1 MDTRAIPADAPKWVL
16 FLLLAI
22 VAGNIA
28 GLFLV
33 GAHTD
38 ETYYWVW
45 SRRLDFGYYDH
56 PPLVAWMIRLFSEI
70 LGQGLAGLRAPA
82 VLAWCASAFAV
93 FRLARTRYTHPAA
106 AWLALLV
113 MASLPIFQVG
123 FHIVGPDSPLMLF
136 TSLTYYFAGRAM
148 TDDSA
153 RYWFYTGA
161 AVGLA
166 LLGKY
171 TAILLPGII
180 FIALLAHRDNR
191 SLLARP
197 APWLALALAAVIFS
211 PVVIWNA
218 QNDWISFA
226 YQWGH
231 GTATDRGFSISKLL
245 DYLAQQMSA
254 VSPWVFVA
262 MAFATF
268 RPGRYPSSA
277 TDRLRPLLVTGF
289 WLPLVFF
296 AITGSM
302 STSMHNWP
310 VIAYVPGSV
319 MLGGMLSSLLYR
331 RRETAPNEEQRA
343 GIKLTIIALAVLAIV
358 VVDLARFPQWTR
370 LLDNPKRLAGSSV
383 VAVWGWDRLAG
394 AIVDVQRERRLPA
407 DCGLLF
413 ISKYNDAGLGYYHA
427 AGEMAFHL
435 KNEQRILLEPV
446 PHFKQYNIWK
456 DKTTAPS
463 AGVCMVI
470 AGPTNRAQFDRT
482 IEMQPVGAVQLD
494 RVVTIDYP
502 DTTRSRYAIYIKSK

>member
-1 MDTRAIPADAPKWVL
+1 MDSRAILADAPKWVL
-16 FLLLAI
+16 FLLAVI
-22 VAGNIA
+22 IIGNVA

-45 SRRLDFGYYDH
+45 SRRLDLGYYDH
-56 PPLVAWMIRLFSEI
+56 PPLVAWMVRLFSEV

-82 VLAWCASAFAV
+82 VLAWGASAFVV
-93 FRLARTRYTHPAA
+93 FQLARNCFSHPAA
-106 AWLALLV
+106 GWLALLV
-113 MASLPIFQVG
+113 LTSLPIFQVG

-136 TSLTYYFAGRAM
+136 TSLTYYFVSRAISE
-148 TDDSA
+148 DST
-153 RYWFYTGA
+153 RYWLYGGS
-161 AVGLA
+161 AVGFA

-171 TAILLPGII
+171 TAVLLPGVI
-180 FIALLAHRDNR
+180 FFALAAHPANR
-191 SLLARP
+191 RLLARP
-197 APWLALALAAVIFS
+197 APWLALVLAVVIFS

-231 GTATDRGFSISKLL
+231 GTATDRGFSIYKLL

-254 VSPWVFVA
+254 VSPWAFVA
-262 MAFATF
+262 MAIATF
-268 RPGRYPSSA
+268 RPGRHLSVAS
-277 TDRLRPLLVTGF
+277 DRLQPLLVTGF

-296 AITGSM
+296 GITGSM

-319 MLGGMLSSLLYR
+319 MLGGLLSSLLYR
-331 RRETAPNEEQRA
+331 RRETATTEEQRT
-343 GIKLTIIALAVLAIV
+343 GIKVTIIALAALAIV
-358 VVDLARFPQWTR
+358 IVDLARFPQWTR

-383 VAVWGWDRLAG
+383 IAVWGWDTLAQS
-394 AIVDVQRERRLPA
+394 ILDVQHDRGLPA

-435 KNEQRILLEPV
+435 KNEKRILLEPV
-446 PHFKQYNIWK
+446 PHFKQYNYWS
-456 DKTTAPS
+456 DKTAATA
-463 AGVCMVI
+463 ANVCMVI
-470 AGPTNRAQFDRT
+470 AGPTNQAQFDQD
-482 IEMQPVGAVQLD
+482 IEVPRVG
-494 RVVTIDYP
+494 RVKLARVATIDYP
-502 DTTRSRYAIYIKSK
+502 DTTRSRYAIYIK

>member
-1 MDTRAIPADAPKWVL
+1 MDSRAILADAPKWVL

-22 VAGNIA
+22 LAGNIA

-45 SRRLDFGYYDH
+45 SRRLDLGYYDH
-56 PPLVAWMIRLFSEI
+56 PPLVAWMIRLFSEV

-82 VLAWCASAFAV
+82 ALAWCASAFAV
-93 FRLARTRYTHPAA
+93 FRLARTHFTHPAA
-106 AWLALLV
+106 GWLAVLV
-113 MASLPIFQVG
+113 LASLPIFQVG
-123 FHIVGPDSPLMLF
+123 FHIVGPDSPLMLC
-136 TSLTYYFAGRAM
+136 TSLTYYFTSRAISE
-148 TDDSA
+148 DSA
-153 RYWFYTGA
+153 RDWLYAGV
-161 AVGLA
+161 AVGFA

-171 TAILLPGII
+171 TAVLLPGII
-180 FIALLAHRDNR
+180 FIALFVHRENR
-191 SLLARP
+191 ALLARP
-197 APWLALALAAVIFS
+197 TPWLALTLAAVIFS
-211 PVVIWNA
+211 PVVVWNA

-262 MAFATF
+262 MAIASF
-268 RPGRYPSSA
+268 RPGRYLSTA
-277 TDRLRPLLVTGF
+277 AARLHPLLVTGF

-296 AITGSM
+296 GITGSI

-319 MLGGMLSSLLYR
+319 LLGGMLSGLLYR
-331 RRETAPNEEQRA
+331 HRERATTEEQRT
-343 GIKLTIIALAVLAIV
+343 GIKVTIIVLAALAMVI
-358 VVDLARFPQWTR
+358 VDLARFPQWTR

-394 AIVDVQRERRLPA
+394 AIIDVQRERGLPA

-435 KNEQRILLEPV
+435 QNEKRVLLEPV
-446 PHFKQYNIWK
+446 PHFKQYNFWE
-456 DKTTAPS
+456 DKTTAIP

-470 AGPTNRAQFDRT
+470 AGPANQAVFDREFVQQR
-482 IEMQPVGAVQLD
+482 IGPVTLD

-502 DTTRSRYAIYIKSK
+502 DTTRSRYAIYIKTK

>member
-1 MDTRAIPADAPKWVL
+1 MDSRAILADAPKWVL
-16 FLLLAI
+16 FLLAVII
-22 VAGNIA
+22 VGNVA

-45 SRRLDFGYYDH
+45 SRRLALGYYDH
-56 PPLVAWMIRLFSEI
+56 PPLVAWMVRLFSEV

-93 FRLARTRYTHPAA
+93 FRLARSCFGHPAA
-106 AWLALLV
+106 PWLALLV
-113 MASLPIFQVG
+113 LTSLPIFQVG

-136 TSLTYYFAGRAM
+136 TALTYYFVSRAISE
-148 TDDSA
+148 DST
-153 RYWFYTGA
+153 RYWLYAGA
-161 AVGLA
+161 SVGLA

-171 TAILLPGII
+171 TAILLPGVI
-180 FIALLAHRDNR
+180 FLALLTHSANR
-191 SLLARP
+191 RLLVRP

-245 DYLAQQMSA
+245 DYIAQQMSA
-254 VSPWVFVA
+254 VSPWAFVA
-262 MAFATF
+262 MAVATF
-268 RPGRYPSSA
+268 RPGRYLSVAS
-277 TDRLRPLLVTGF
+277 DRIQPLLVTGF

-319 MLGGMLSSLLYR
+319 MLGGMLASLLYR
-331 RRETAPNEEQRA
+331 RRETARNEEQRT
-343 GIKLTIIALAVLAIV
+343 GIKVTIIVLAALAIV
-358 VVDLARFPQWTR
+358 IVDLARFPQWTR
-370 LLDNPKRLAGSSV
+370 LLDNPKKLAGSSV
-383 VAVWGWDRLAG
+383 IAVWGWGSLAQS
-394 AIVDVQRERRLPA
+394 ILDVQRERDLSA

-435 KNEQRILLEPV
+435 KNEKRILLEPV
-446 PHFKQYNIWK
+446 PHFKQYNYWP
-456 DKTTAPS
+456 DKTAVTA

-470 AGPTNRAQFDRT
+470 TGPANKAQFDRD
-482 IEMQPVGAVQLD
+482 ILVPPVGRVKLD

-502 DTTRSRYAIYIKSK
+502 DTTNSRYAIYIK